1 MAEPQGG
8 DQRSIQQIIDS
19 DALAIGRKVLGR
31 DLTPDEAEALT
42 TIFQAAAQA
51 LSAGFIQRLARHVV
65 AERGEESIEQFFEGQ
80 VKAD

>member
-19 DALAIGRKVLGR
+19 DAIAIGRKVLGR

-51 LSAGFIQRLARHVV
+51 LSAGFIKRLASHVV